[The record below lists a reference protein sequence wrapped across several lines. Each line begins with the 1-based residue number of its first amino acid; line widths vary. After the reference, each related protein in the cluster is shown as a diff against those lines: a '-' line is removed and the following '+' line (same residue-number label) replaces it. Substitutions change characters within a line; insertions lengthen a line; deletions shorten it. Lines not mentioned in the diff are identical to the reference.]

1 MIITY
6 IVRVP
11 NRAPR
16 TTSSLLRSWAI
27 SLKAKWD
34 ILYPVS
40 LKFTDSLGDRRTKP
54 SRQELDAGFH
64 ENWVKAFHC
73 YSFVLTATLLCQ
85 GWSILNPAFWL
96 LWSNPYLNMTV
107 MDHLHAACCLISL
120 VISWSVTKVVFL
132 IDMPKQT
139 LVIIPLE
146 FRETSVIFP
155 GNDHTLTVTSMRS
168 IAFTFSFS
176 SKI

>member
-34 ILYPVS
+34 ILYPVT

-64 ENWVKAFHC
+64 ENWVKAFPLLLIC
-73 YSFVLTATLLCQ
+73 FDGYLAMSRMINLESGFLTSLKQPLFKYDRNGSPARRVL
-85 GWSILNPAFWL
+85 LNLSRYF
-96 LWSNPYLNMTV
+96 M
-107 MDHLHAACCLISL
+107 ISDE
-120 VISWSVTKVVFL
+120 S
-132 IDMPKQT
+132 
-139 LVIIPLE
+139 
-146 FRETSVIFP
+146 
-155 GNDHTLTVTSMRS
+155 
-168 IAFTFSFS
+168 SFS
-176 SKI
+176 YRHAQTDTCNNTKGIPRNFSNLSRKWSYSYRYLDEVDRFHFQF